1 MSKFL
6 DMLLRPET
14 PDVQRDLPQ
23 GKYEL
28 PRLSRLYGQPFVL
41 TLRAV
46 TYAKALELADM
57 ADAEVQTV
65 LAGVADPPL
74 RDAAL
79 LERFGAATPAE
90 LVKRLLLPGELRA
103 VSVEVE
109 RLSGYRVAALRP
121 RLTDAG
127 GGDTAG
133 AIAEQIEKN

>member
-23 GKYEL
+23 GEYVL
-28 PRLSRLYGQPFVL
+28 PRLSRLYGQSFVL

-57 ADAEVQTV
+57 ADSEVQTV
-65 LAGVADPPL
+65 LAGVVDPPL

-109 RLSGYRVAALRP
+109 RLSGYRGGALRP
-121 RLTDAG
+121 RLADAG